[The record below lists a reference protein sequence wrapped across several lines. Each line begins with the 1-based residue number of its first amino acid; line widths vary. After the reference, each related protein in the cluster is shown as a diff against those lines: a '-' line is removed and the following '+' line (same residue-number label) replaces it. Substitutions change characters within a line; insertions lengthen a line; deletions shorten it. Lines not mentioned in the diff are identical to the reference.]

1 MSHAHATL
9 TRRRLLQS
17 GAAAALGASA
27 LPRTAGAAPRRARR
41 LRADVVVVGAG
52 FSGLAAA
59 RQLHAAGHSV
69 AIVEARDV
77 VGGRT
82 RNASIAGGRYIA
94 EVGGEFVGP
103 TQDRILALARAMR
116 VPTFKVYNSGQSV
129 FSVRGTRTFYPASI
143 GIPNDPD
150 VQALLQVLTGIDR
163 LAADVGPLTPWKH
176 SKARKYDAIT
186 LADYL
191 KPFNLTPTANAVA
204 DAIFEAIWGADADE
218 LSFLYVLQYVAAAG
232 NARTPGA
239 FLRLI
244 ATGGGAQESRIVGGS
259 VVVAEKVAKQLGDHI
274 HLESPVAKIKDH
286 DNTVTVTTT
295 NNLVITARRVI
306 VAVPPVLASKIAYAP
321 GLPTA
326 KRTLLKAMTPG
337 SLTKVEA
344 VYDKPFW
351 RDAGLSGQ
359 GVSDTGLARTPW
371 DNSPPDGGVGVY
383 FSFIGGKLHSQ
394 WAALDPATRKAKV
407 LDDFVRLLGDERAR
421 TPLEYL
427 EKDWTTEKWTRG
439 CPVGHFAPGVL
450 QKHGAALR
458 TPVGRI
464 HFAGTET
471 SDYWLGY
478 MDGAVR
484 AGERAA
490 SEVHA
495 KLRHGG

>member
-1 MSHAHATL
+1 MSHATL
-9 TRRRLLQS
+9 TRRRLLQT

-27 LPRTAGAAPRRARR
+27 VPRTAAAAGRARR
-41 LRADVVVVGAG
+41 KSVDVIVVGAG

-59 RQLHAAGHSV
+59 RALKAQGHTVAAL
-69 AIVEARDV
+69 EARDV

-82 RNASIAGGRYIA
+82 RNASIDGGRYIA
-94 EVGGEFVGP
+94 EVGGQFVGP
-103 TQDRILALARAMR
+103 TQDRIIALAKAVK
-116 VPTFKVYNSGQSV
+116 VPMFDVYNSGQSV
-129 FSVRGTRTFYPASI
+129 FAVRDTRACYPASV
-143 GIPNDPD
+143 GIPNDPEILR
-150 VQALLQVLTGIDR
+150 LLQLLTGVDK
-163 LAADVGPLTPWKH
+163 LAADVGALTPWKH
-176 SKARKYDAIT
+176 KNARRYDAMT

-191 KPFNLTPTANAVA
+191 KPYNLSPTANAVA

-232 NARTPGA
+232 NAKTPGA
-239 FLRLI
+239 FIRLI
-244 ATGGGAQESRIVGGS
+244 ATGGGAQEKRLVGGS
-259 VVVAEKVAKQLGDHI
+259 VVVAQKVATALGDDV
-274 HLESPVAKIKDH
+274 HLKSPVSKIKDH
-286 DNTVTVTTT
+286 DNAVTVTTT
-295 NNLVITARRVI
+295 NNTTFTAKHAI
-306 VAVPPVLASKIAYAP
+306 VAVPPVLASRIAYAP

-337 SLTKVEA
+337 SLSKVEA
-344 VYDKPFW
+344 VYATPFW
-351 RDAGLSGQ
+351 RDSGLSGQ

-371 DNSPPDGGVGVY
+371 DNSPPDGGVGVF
-383 FSFIGGKLHSQ
+383 FSFIGGKLHDQ
-394 WAALDPATRKAKV
+394 WAALDAPTRRARV
-407 LDDFVRLLGDERAR
+407 LDDFVRILGDERAR
-421 TPLEYL
+421 TPLEFI
-427 EKDWTTEKWTRG
+427 EKDWTTETWTRG

-450 QKHGAALR
+450 QKHGSALR

-495 KLRHGG
+495 KLRRGA